1 MRTPSRG
8 PPRRALPENGSPVRN
23 LAGRRRRSI
32 LERLAGVAFG
42 FLTMNCSAVAG
53 LLSAITGRKVWR

>member
-1 MRTPSRG
+1 
-8 PPRRALPENGSPVRN
+8 VRN